1 MAQQEPNW
9 LKQTHV
15 LPPGTGEILEKL
27 SPVNTSKASK
37 NPLQKSNMPFI
48 TSASNSRGTNKPM
61 GGRRK
66 KTQRKRKH
74 LKRKNTR
81 RKTTRRKTHRK

>member
-15 LPPGTGEILEKL
+15 LPPGTGEILGKL
-27 SPVNTSKASK
+27 SPVITSKASN
-37 NPLQKSNMPFI
+37 NPLQKSNMSSIKF
-48 TSASNSRGTNKPM
+48 ASHSPGTNKPM

-66 KTQRKRKH
+66 NTHRKHLKRKH
-74 LKRKNTR
+74 LKRK
-81 RKTTRRKTHRK
+81 THRALRNRKH